1 MQSKS
6 GNIYTSKELAKAEV
20 YAETV
25 INNKYMHWT
34 PTPAQANL
42 LLCDETEVLWGG
54 SAGPGKSVGLLFAAT
69 QHVEISSYSALLLRK
84 TFKQLTEA
92 KALIDLS
99 KIWFAKHRDSGGA
112 HWNEKDKLWTFPSGA
127 KIKFGYLDSVND
139 KYNFQGAEY
148 QFIGFDEL
156 TQFDQDGYQYLYS
169 RLRKTKDN
177 PVPLRMWSTSNPGGY
192 GHEWVKDRFVPDD
205 YRPEDRK
212 QYYYKEHEMYDGS
225 FSKTVFIP
233 AFIDDNP
240 HLDKKE
246 YMKSLAHLDTV
257 TRHQLM
263 NGDWT
268 ARHEGMMFRREWILG
283 TAGERLVDAMPY
295 DASLVRYWDCAAT
308 EKKFGDGKDPD
319 YTASMLLGELDGEYF
334 IGDVTRMRGTPKQVE
349 DHIRKTALKDKMKY
363 RGRLVRNW
371 MEEERGQSGKA
382 QISHYQRNVLNG
394 YWFKGDRATGD
405 KKERAATPSVAC
417 EAGVVYAV
425 KDCENLGAF
434 LNEAEIFPHGKHD
447 DMVDGFSGA
456 FNKVRKKEAFL
467 I

>member
-1 MQSKS
+1 MTGK
-6 GNIYTSKELAKAEV
+6 IYSRRELAEAKI

-25 INNKYMHWT
+25 INNKYMHWK
-34 PTPAQANL
+34 PTDAQKKL
-42 LLCDETEVLWGG
+42 IMCPEKEVLWGG

-69 QHVEISSYSALLLRK
+69 QFVEIPYYSALLLRK

-99 KIWFAKHRDSGGA
+99 KIWFAKHRETGQA

-156 TQFDQDGYQYLYS
+156 TQFDEESYKYLYS

-192 GHEWVKDRFVPDD
+192 GHEWVKNRFVPDD
-205 YRPEDRK
+205 YDPTLRK
-212 QYYYKEHEMYDGS
+212 QYYYKEHKLDDDSIEQ
-225 FSKTVFIP
+225 TVFMP

-240 HLDKKE
+240 HLDKE
-246 YMKSLAHLDTV
+246 AYMKNLRHLDTV
-257 TRHQLM
+257 TRNQLM

-268 ARHEGMMFRREWILG
+268 ARHEGMMFRREWIIG
-283 TAGERLVDAMPY
+283 EAGERLVDYMPY
-295 DASLVRYWDCAAT
+295 NARMVRYWDCAAT

-319 YTASMLLGELDGEYF
+319 YTASVLLGELNGEYF
-334 IGDVTRMRGTPKQVE
+334 IGDITRMRGTPKQVE

-363 RGRLVRNW
+363 RGRVVRHW

-382 QISHYQRNVLNG
+382 QVSHYQRNVLSG
-394 YWFKGDRATGD
+394 YWFKGNRATGD
-405 KKERAATPSVAC
+405 KKERASTPSVAC
-417 EAGVVYAV
+417 EAGLVYAV
-425 KDCENLGAF
+425 KTCENLNAF

-447 DMVDGFSGA
+447 DMVDAFSGA
-456 FNKVRKKEAFL
+456 YSKIHKREAFL
-467 I
+467 LF